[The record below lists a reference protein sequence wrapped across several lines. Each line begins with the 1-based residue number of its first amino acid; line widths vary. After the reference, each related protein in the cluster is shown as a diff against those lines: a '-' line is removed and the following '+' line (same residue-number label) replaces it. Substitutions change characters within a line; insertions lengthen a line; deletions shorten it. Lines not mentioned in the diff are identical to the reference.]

1 MEFFVGLDVSLDETH
16 ICVVDEGG
24 RIIKETRSQSEP
36 QAIAKAIRHKGR
48 RIEHVGLETGNL
60 SQWLYE
66 GLVKEGFSVSVMEAR
81 HVRAAFAA
89 MRVKTDRNDARGLAQ
104 LIRLGWFK
112 RAHVKSL
119 DAQETRALLTA
130 RTFLIEKI
138 GATENSLRAALRNF
152 GLKMGSV
159 TRKTWEPRA
168 RELADGNELLEGIVD
183 AMLRIRTLLRE
194 ELARIDGQLAAL
206 AKSDPVTRLLMTT
219 PGVGVV
225 VALSF
230 RSAVDDP
237 NRFPRSRDV
246 GAWLGF
252 AAGASSPRYR
262 LGASHLPQ
270 SASCGGV
277 PTTDRSMDLLVGQ
290 THLTEIARSQ
300 KRQVIGI
307 FVHQH
312 MRQQARTR
320 AAPFDRA
327 RRQRCLC
334 ERLAARA
341 CKAWP
346 HDAVHDEATG
356 DIFQFFGWFILR
368 LFVGK
373 TQLCRHLCDS
383 DLAGLQCQLKLLN
396 ALR

>member
-24 RIIKETRSQSEP
+24 RIIKETSSLSEP

-104 LIRLGWFK
+104 LVRLGWFK
-112 RAHVKSL
+112 RVHVKSL

-152 GLKMGSV
+152 GLKMGPV

-168 RELADGNELLEGIVD
+168 RELAEDNELLEGIVD

-194 ELARIDGQLAAL
+194 ELARIDGQLTAL

-237 NRFPRSRDV
+237 DRFPRSRDV
-246 GAWLGF
+246 GAWLGLTPRRWQSGKTDIVGRITKAGGARVRTMLF
-252 AAGASSPRYR
+252 EAAASILGRVRVMSP
-262 LGASHLPQ
+262 L
-270 SASCGGV
+270 
-277 PTTDRSMDLLVGQ
+277 
-290 THLTEIARSQ
+290 
-300 KRQVIGI
+300 
-307 FVHQH
+307 
-312 MRQQARTR
+312 
-320 AAPFDRA
+320 
-327 RRQRCLC
+327 
-334 ERLAARA
+334 
-341 CKAWP
+341 KAWGLRIAQRTSMKKAIV
-346 HDAVHDEATG
+346 AVSRKLAT
-356 DIFQFFGWFILR
+356 IL
-368 LFVGK
+368 LAMWKSG
-373 TQLCRHLCDS
+373 TAYWATRHPPAS
-383 DLAGLQCQLKLLN
+383 AADLAQ
-396 ALR
+396 A

>member
-1 MEFFVGLDVSLDETH
+1 MEFFVGLDISLDETH

-24 RIIKETRSQSEP
+24 RIIKEARSLSEP

-104 LIRLGWFK
+104 LVRLGWFK
-112 RAHVKSL
+112 RVHVKSL
-119 DAQETRALLTA
+119 DAQETRALLTT

-183 AMLRIRTLLRE
+183 AMLRVRTLLRK
-194 ELARIDGQLAAL
+194 ELVKIDGQLNGL

-237 NRFPRSRDV
+237 DRFPRSRDV
-246 GAWLGF
+246 GAWLGLTPRRWQSGKTDIVGRITKAGDGRVRTMLF
-252 AAGASSPRYR
+252 EAAASILGRVRVMSP
-262 LGASHLPQ
+262 L
-270 SASCGGV
+270 
-277 PTTDRSMDLLVGQ
+277 
-290 THLTEIARSQ
+290 
-300 KRQVIGI
+300 
-307 FVHQH
+307 
-312 MRQQARTR
+312 
-320 AAPFDRA
+320 
-327 RRQRCLC
+327 
-334 ERLAARA
+334 
-341 CKAWP
+341 KAWGLRIAQRTSMKKAIV
-346 HDAVHDEATG
+346 AVSRKLAT
-356 DIFQFFGWFILR
+356 IL
-368 LFVGK
+368 LAMWKSG
-373 TQLCRHLCDS
+373 TAYWATSHPPACAA
-383 DLAGLQCQLKLLN
+383 DLAQ
-396 ALR
+396 A

>member
-24 RIIKETRSQSEP
+24 RIIKETRALSEP

-81 HVRAAFAA
+81 HVRAAFAV

-104 LIRLGWFK
+104 LVRLGWFK
-112 RAHVKSL
+112 RVHVKSL

-183 AMLRIRTLLRE
+183 TMLRVRTLLRE
-194 ELARIDGQLAAL
+194 ELAKIDGQLTGL

-237 NRFPRSRDV
+237 DRFPRSRDV
-246 GAWLGF
+246 GAWLGLTPRRWQSGKTDIVGRITKAGDARVRTMLF
-252 AAGASSPRYR
+252 EAAASILGRVRVMSP
-262 LGASHLPQ
+262 L
-270 SASCGGV
+270 
-277 PTTDRSMDLLVGQ
+277 
-290 THLTEIARSQ
+290 
-300 KRQVIGI
+300 
-307 FVHQH
+307 
-312 MRQQARTR
+312 
-320 AAPFDRA
+320 
-327 RRQRCLC
+327 
-334 ERLAARA
+334 
-341 CKAWP
+341 KAWGLRIAQRTSMKKAIV
-346 HDAVHDEATG
+346 AVSRKLAT
-356 DIFQFFGWFILR
+356 IL
-368 LFVGK
+368 LAMWKSGTAYWSK
-373 TQLCRHLCDS
+373 SHPPACAA
-383 DLAGLQCQLKLLN
+383 DLAQ
-396 ALR
+396 A